1 MYVAK
6 LLRKHRRG
14 PLLGMIIQDDLKYNH
29 TISKT
34 IGKLQTFA
42 HSLKY
47 ANKLLPRSTLR
58 DLYFTHAYP
67 HLIGNITVW
76 GTADCRKTY
85 IKSLAILQKKLVRL
99 VCNVPPRTS
108 TGPLMQQLKILNIY
122 NLYTYRVAIEVHK
135 FKYRKEELNRP
146 QHNHY
151 YTPVT
156 QVHSYNTRHSRNGSH
171 FVPAQ
176 SGPHRAEH
184 STTHTTER
192 NNKVWNSLPSG
203 IRAEQNLTTFKK
215 WLRSHLLA
223 IQA

>member
-1 MYVAK
+1 
-6 LLRKHRRG
+6 
-14 PLLGMIIQDDLKYNH
+14 MIIQDDLKYNH

-34 IGKLQTFA
+34 IGKLQTLA

-85 IKSLAILQKKLVRL
+85 IKSLAILQKKLIRL
-99 VCNVPPRTS
+99 VCNVTPRTS

-156 QVHSYNTRHSRNGSH
+156 QVHCITL
-171 FVPAQ
+171 
-176 SGPHRAEH
+176 
-184 STTHTTER
+184 TTHGMAAISCRHNLDHTELNTQPHTQQNATT
-192 NNKVWNSLPSG
+192 KCGTPCHQAS
-203 IRAEQNLTTFKK
+203 EQNKTLQ
-215 WLRSHLLA
+215 LLKSGSA
-223 IQA
+223 ATS